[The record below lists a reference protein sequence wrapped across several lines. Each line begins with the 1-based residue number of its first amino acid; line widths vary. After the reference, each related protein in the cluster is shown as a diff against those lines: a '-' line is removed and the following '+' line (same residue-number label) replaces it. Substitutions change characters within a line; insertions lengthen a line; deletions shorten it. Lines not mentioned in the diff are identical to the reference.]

1 MRVGVRPEKLSKL
14 LALYALKVKELQS
27 DFSGKRQYM
36 KEVFIKEGQNTVAK
50 RLRDIPRAVEIMEEI
65 QRIREARAELLEMGQ
80 SSSLQGSH
88 AVTRVRLEELR
99 CLENEY
105 RRQLI
110 GVANAHGITLRTGI
124 GRKGVRYEN

>member
-1 MRVGVRPEKLSKL
+1 
-14 LALYALKVKELQS
+14 
-27 DFSGKRQYM
+27 M

-88 AVTRVRLEELR
+88 AVTRVQLEELR

-105 RRQLI
+105 RRQLLAI
-110 GVANAHGITLRTGI
+110 VTYKFTYFFPFFLHL
-124 GRKGVRYEN
+124 